1 MKALDESMQTELVDL
16 FRGIYSTDDK
26 INELKESS
34 KVYAN
39 SKREMIKNVAE
50 KLEVRPIHIRR
61 AYKEWVERIENRE
74 EAEAVDDIIAFLQE
88 FVEDRLED

>member
-88 FVEDRLED
+88 FVEDKLED